1 MKKNWIAAIGIGA
14 LASVATLA
22 WAATPAENITARQNA
37 YKAVGR
43 TNKAIRD
50 ELQKPAP
57 DLAVIRTNA
66 ATLHQSARRTGQL
79 FMRGTGPETGV
90 KTAALP
96 IIWTQFADFRGK
108 HIQFV
113 NAANGVERASRGDNI
128 DAIKAAMQALGGTCK
143 GCHDTYRGKD

>member
-1 MKKNWIAAIGIGA
+1 MKKNWTTVLSIAA
-14 LASVATLA
+14 LASVASIA
-22 WAATPAENITARQNA
+22 WAATPAESITARQNA

-43 TNKAIRD
+43 SNKAIRD

-66 ATLHQSARRTGQL
+66 VTLHQSARLTGRH
-79 FMRGTGPETGV
+79 FGRGTGPETGV

-96 IIWTQFADFRGK
+96 IIWTQFPDFRGK

-113 NAANGVERASRGDNI
+113 RAARGVDLAARSNNL
-128 DAIKAAMQALGGTCK
+128 DATKAAMLSLGGTCK
-143 GCHDTYRGKD
+143 GCHDIYKGKD